1 MKRKISVVTGTRA
14 EYGLL
19 RSTLKKINSSEHL
32 DLFLIV
38 AGMHLSQK
46 FGDTIKEIKQD
57 GFKVYSKVNM
67 IPKGNSTFHMAK
79 AVGLGTVKFAEIF
92 HKLKPDINLVLGD
105 RDEAFA
111 STLAASHM
119 NIPNAHIHGGDR
131 SQAGIDE
138 YNRHAIT
145 KLSNIHFAASRK
157 SKDRIIKMGENPSF
171 VFFTGSPG
179 IDEIFSNN
187 ISDKKFLEKKYNI
200 KLSGQEIILLYHSVT
215 TQPQLSKQQISKILL
230 SIKNINK
237 TTIAIAPN
245 SDAGNEEIFNAL
257 NKLSIK
263 SDWLKFYK
271 SIPRSD
277 YLGLLQNCGVLVGNS
292 SSGIIEAGYF
302 KIPVINIGIRQKNRE
317 KSSNVIDVEKIISIN
332 IQKSILLALKI
343 KEKNLLTK
351 DNIYGNGKASQK
363 IIKIL
368 ETINL
373 SSKLINKEIM
383 Y

>member
-145 KLSNIHFAASRK
+145 KLSNIHFAASCK

-317 KSSNVIDVEKIISIN
+317 KSSNVIDVEKITSVN
-332 IQKSILLALKI
+332 IQKSILQALKI

>member
-157 SKDRIIKMGENPSF
+157 SRDRIIKMGENPSF

-200 KLSGQEIILLYHSVT
+200 KFSGQEIILLYHSVT
-215 TQPQLSKQQISKILL
+215 TQPHLSKQQISKILT

-302 KIPVINIGIRQKNRE
+302 NIPVINIGIRQKNRE
-317 KSSNVIDVEKIISIN
+317 KSSNVIDVEKIISVN
-332 IQKSILLALKI
+332 IQKSILQALKI